1 MSPIIPVY
9 VQVIYL
15 GNKRPECFS
24 SHMLFLCSKRRDA
37 SVSLMFLIS
46 KMIYATM
53 TQKFRQQM

>member
-1 MSPIIPVY
+1 MILVD

-15 GNKRPECFS
+15 GNKRAGCFR
-24 SHMLFLCSKRRDA
+24 SHMLLLCSKRRHA
-37 SVSLMFLIS
+37 SVSLMLLIS